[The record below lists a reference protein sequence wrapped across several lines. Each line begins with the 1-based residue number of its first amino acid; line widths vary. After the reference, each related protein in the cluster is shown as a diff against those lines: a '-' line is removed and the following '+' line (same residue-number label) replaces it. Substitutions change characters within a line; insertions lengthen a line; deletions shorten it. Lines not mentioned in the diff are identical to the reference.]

1 MEMNLTFSGKRRRI
15 LQTLLMGLLCC
26 MLTLPARAQDRVTVS
41 GRLVDSGQNPLIGA
55 SVIEQG
61 TTNGVTTDVEGRY
74 EISVPGD
81 AVLEYSY
88 IGYKT
93 QDVAVMNRTQIDIT
107 MAEDSMMIGEVVA
120 IGYGSQ
126 RKEDLSMAVQT
137 VKVDEAAR
145 SRASDLGTLLQGR
158 MPGVTIQQA
167 GGDPMRKASFS
178 IRGRGSKGN
187 DDDPTSGD
195 GVLVVVDG
203 VPNAPYMVEDIE
215 TVTVLK
221 DAASAAIY
229 GASVGSS
236 GVILITTRQAES
248 GKLRVNVNAS
258 IGVEKAMNLPTM
270 LNAQQYCDVWAK
282 AVENSENGSLPNLAN
297 PAVYAGANI
306 TRTNWLDEIFRAGLT
321 QHYGISL
328 SGGTERLSSVL
339 SVTYDKKEGTIIN
352 TWSESLGAK
361 LSTDFKPV
369 KWLKVSERVSFEYL
383 DGQGNVNRSHTGPIL
398 GALWFPASALV

>member
-158 MPGVTIQQA
+158 
-167 GGDPMRKASFS
+167 R
-178 IRGRGSKGN
+178 
-187 DDDPTSGD
+187 
-195 GVLVVVDG
+195 
-203 VPNAPYMVEDIE
+203 
-215 TVTVLK
+215 
-221 DAASAAIY
+221 
-229 GASVGSS
+229 
-236 GVILITTRQAES
+236 
-248 GKLRVNVNAS
+248 
-258 IGVEKAMNLPTM
+258 
-270 LNAQQYCDVWAK
+270 
-282 AVENSENGSLPNLAN
+282 
-297 PAVYAGANI
+297 PAV
-306 TRTNWLDEIFRAGLT
+306 TRCARRRSRFAAADRRAT
-321 QHYGISL
+321 
-328 SGGTERLSSVL
+328 T
-339 SVTYDKKEGTIIN
+339 TIRRRATVCWSWSTACPTPP
-352 TWSESLGAK
+352 TWSRTSR
-361 LSTDFKPV
+361 P
-369 KWLKVSERVSFEYL
+369 
-383 DGQGNVNRSHTGPIL
+383 
-398 GALWFPASALV
+398 

>member
-1 MEMNLTFSGKRRRI
+1 
-15 LQTLLMGLLCC
+15 MGLLCC

-145 SRASDLGTLLQGR
+145 SRAR
-158 MPGVTIQQA
+158 
-167 GGDPMRKASFS
+167 
-178 IRGRGSKGN
+178 
-187 DDDPTSGD
+187 TSGRCSR
-195 GVLVVVDG
+195 
-203 VPNAPYMVEDIE
+203 
-215 TVTVLK
+215 
-221 DAASAAIY
+221 AA
-229 GASVGSS
+229 
-236 GVILITTRQAES
+236 
-248 GKLRVNVNAS
+248 
-258 IGVEKAMNLPTM
+258 
-270 LNAQQYCDVWAK
+270 C
-282 AVENSENGSLPNLAN
+282 
-297 PAVYAGANI
+297 
-306 TRTNWLDEIFRAGLT
+306 RA
-321 QHYGISL
+321 
-328 SGGTERLSSVL
+328 
-339 SVTYDKKEGTIIN
+339 
-352 TWSESLGAK
+352 
-361 LSTDFKPV
+361 
-369 KWLKVSERVSFEYL
+369 
-383 DGQGNVNRSHTGPIL
+383 
-398 GALWFPASALV
+398 